1 MTALSGN
8 EVLTFGLRSGTRQG
22 VESHTFRVET
32 QRDLS
37 TWSRAVVQ
45 TAHNA
50 AVLIK
55 EVSCSKCLF
64 CQSSTVY
71 QLLHEFIINKKIH
84 KLSIGTKPSLF
95 GGCGHMHPLS
105 DPLRSRKCHVVSVC
119 SVRAPLYINY
129 YTNF

>member
-71 QLLHEFIINKKIH
+71 QLLHTILINKI
-84 KLSIGTKPSLF
+84 
-95 GGCGHMHPLS
+95 
-105 DPLRSRKCHVVSVC
+105 SRF
-119 SVRAPLYINY
+119 IN
-129 YTNF
+129 